1 MAGNAREF
9 TLQLS
14 KEWQAKQEDIAE
26 AVAVIGLEC
35 LSRVVR
41 KSPVDTGRFKGN
53 WVTSIASPSMVTR
66 EIEDKSGSVS
76 IKQGADDLAGYA
88 NLSTMPVIYIQ
99 NNLPYA
105 NRLENGWSKQAPKG
119 MVALTVAEVSIAF
132 DGRDV

>member
-9 TLQLS
+9 KLQLS

-35 LSRVVR
+35 LSRVVK

-53 WVTSIASPSMVTR
+53 WVTSMSYPSMEVR
-66 EIEDKSGSVS
+66 QIEDKSGGVS
-76 IKQGADDLAGYA
+76 IKDGADVLAAYPDT
-88 NLSTMPVIYIQ
+88 LPVIYIQ

-119 MVALTVAEVSIAF
+119 MVALTVAEVSVAF